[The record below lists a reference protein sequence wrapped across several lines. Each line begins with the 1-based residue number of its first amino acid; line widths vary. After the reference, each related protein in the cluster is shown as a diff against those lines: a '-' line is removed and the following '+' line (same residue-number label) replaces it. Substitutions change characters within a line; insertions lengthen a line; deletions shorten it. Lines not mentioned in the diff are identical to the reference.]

1 MQPLILKKLKMMKD
15 KIVKQVVDKY
25 TSRSEVGIAKYG
37 TTLENNNVDNY
48 MNHLQQ
54 ELMDATLYIE
64 KIMYMNREI
73 TRLVKDNPNNQELG
87 ALIRKLVS

>member
-1 MQPLILKKLKMMKD
+1 MQRLTLKKTMMKD
-15 KIVKQVVDKY
+15 KIVQQVVDKY
-25 TSRSEVGIAKYG
+25 TSRSEVGISKYG

-64 KIMYMNREI
+64 KIMYMNKEI
-73 TRLVKDNPNNQELG
+73 TRLVKENSNNQELG

>member
-1 MQPLILKKLKMMKD
+1 MMMMIKD
-15 KIVKQVVDKY
+15 KIVQQVVDKY
-25 TSRSEVGIAKYG
+25 ISRSEMGIAKYG

-64 KIMYMNREI
+64 KIMYLNKEI

-87 ALIRKLVS
+87 TLIRKLVS

>member
-1 MQPLILKKLKMMKD
+1 MKD
-15 KIVKQVVDKY
+15 KIVQHVVDKY

-73 TRLVKDNPNNQELG
+73 TRLVNDNPNNQELG

>member
-1 MQPLILKKLKMMKD
+1 MKD
-15 KIVKQVVDKY
+15 KIVQQVVDKY
-25 TSRSEVGIAKYG
+25 TSRSEVGVAKYG

-48 MNHLQQ
+48 MLHLQE

-73 TRLVKDNPNNQELG
+73 TRLVKEHPNDQELG
-87 ALIRKLVS
+87 TLIRKLVS

>member
-1 MQPLILKKLKMMKD
+1 MKD
-15 KIVKQVVDKY
+15 KIVQQVVDKY
-25 TSRSEVGIAKYG
+25 TSRSEVGISKYK

-48 MNHLQQ
+48 MIHLQQ

-73 TRLVKDNPNNQELG
+73 TRLVKDHPNDQELG
-87 ALIRKLVS
+87 KVIRKLVS

>member
-1 MQPLILKKLKMMKD
+1 MKD

-73 TRLVKDNPNNQELG
+73 TRLVNDNPNNQELG

>member
-1 MQPLILKKLKMMKD
+1 MKD
-15 KIVKQVVDKY
+15 KIVQQVVDKY
-25 TSRSEVGIAKYG
+25 TSRSEVGISKYG
-37 TTLENNNVDNY
+37 TTLQNNNVDNY

>member
-1 MQPLILKKLKMMKD
+1 MKD
-15 KIVKQVVDKY
+15 KIVQQVVDKY
-25 TSRSEVGIAKYG
+25 TSRSEVGIAKYK

-48 MNHLQQ
+48 MIHLQQ

-64 KIMYMNREI
+64 KIMYLNREI
-73 TRLVKDNPNNQELG
+73 TRLVKDHPNNQELG

>member
-1 MQPLILKKLKMMKD
+1 MKD
-15 KIVKQVVDKY
+15 KIVQQVVDKY

-64 KIMYMNREI
+64 KSMYMNREI

>member
-1 MQPLILKKLKMMKD
+1 MKD
-15 KIVKQVVDKY
+15 KIVQQVVDKY

-37 TTLENNNVDNY
+37 TTLEANNVDNY
-48 MNHLQQ
+48 MVHLQQ

-73 TRLVKDNPNNQELG
+73 TRLVKEHPNNQELG
-87 ALIRKLVS
+87 AVIRRLVS

>member
-1 MQPLILKKLKMMKD
+1 MKD
-15 KIVKQVVDKY
+15 KIVQQVVDKY

-37 TTLENNNVDNY
+37 TTLEANNVDNY
-48 MNHLQQ
+48 MVHLQQ

-73 TRLVKDNPNNQELG
+73 TRLVKEYPNNQELG
-87 ALIRKLVS
+87 AAIRRLVS

>member
-1 MQPLILKKLKMMKD
+1 MKD
-15 KIVKQVVDKY
+15 KIVQQVVDKY
-25 TSRSEVGIAKYG
+25 TNRSEVGIAKYG

-64 KIMYMNREI
+64 KIMYLNREI

-87 ALIRKLVS
+87 TLIRKLVS

>member
-1 MQPLILKKLKMMKD
+1 MKD
-15 KIVKQVVDKY
+15 KIVQHVVDKY
-25 TSRSEVGIAKYG
+25 TSISEVGIAKYG

-64 KIMYMNREI
+64 KIMYLNREI

-87 ALIRKLVS
+87 SLIRKLVS

>member
-1 MQPLILKKLKMMKD
+1 MKD

>member
-1 MQPLILKKLKMMKD
+1 MKD
-15 KIVKQVVDKY
+15 KIVQQVVDKY
-25 TSRSEVGIAKYG
+25 TNRSEVGIAKYG

-64 KIMYMNREI
+64 KIMYLNREI
-73 TRLVKDNPNNQELG
+73 TRLVKDNSNNQELG

>member
-1 MQPLILKKLKMMKD
+1 MKD
-15 KIVKQVVDKY
+15 KIVQQVVDKY

-64 KIMYMNREI
+64 KIMYLNREI
-73 TRLVKDNPNNQELG
+73 TRLVKDHPNNQELG

>member
-1 MQPLILKKLKMMKD
+1 MKD
-15 KIVKQVVDKY
+15 RIVQQVVDKY
-25 TSRSEVGIAKYG
+25 TSRSEVGITKYG

-48 MNHLQQ
+48 MIHLQQ

>member
-1 MQPLILKKLKMMKD
+1 MQPLILKKRKMKD
-15 KIVKQVVDKY
+15 KIVQQVVDKY

>member
-1 MQPLILKKLKMMKD
+1 MKD
-15 KIVKQVVDKY
+15 KIVQQVVDKY

-37 TTLENNNVDNY
+37 TTLEGNNVDNY
-48 MNHLQQ
+48 MLHLQE

-73 TRLVKDNPNNQELG
+73 TRLVKECPNNQELG

>member
-1 MQPLILKKLKMMKD
+1 
-15 KIVKQVVDKY
+15 
-25 TSRSEVGIAKYG
+25 VGIAKYG

>member
-1 MQPLILKKLKMMKD
+1 MKD
-15 KIVKQVVDKY
+15 KIVQQVVDKY

-64 KIMYMNREI
+64 KIMYMNKEI

>member
-1 MQPLILKKLKMMKD
+1 MKD
-15 KIVKQVVDKY
+15 KIVQQVVDKY

-73 TRLVKDNPNNQELG
+73 TRLVKDTPNNQELG

>member
-1 MQPLILKKLKMMKD
+1 MKD

-73 TRLVKDNPNNQELG
+73 TRLVKDTPNNQELG